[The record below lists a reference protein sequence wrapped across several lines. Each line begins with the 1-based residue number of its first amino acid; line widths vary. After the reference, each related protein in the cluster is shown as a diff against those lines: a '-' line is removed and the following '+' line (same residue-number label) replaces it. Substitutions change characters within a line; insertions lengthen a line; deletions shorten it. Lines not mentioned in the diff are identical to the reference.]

1 MKITRREQL
10 AMLGAA
16 SLSGV
21 APLRA
26 LASDD
31 ATASEPQTHIVEMLN
46 VHPEDKKQ
54 RMVYVPDI
62 LQVNVGDTVK
72 FVNADRGHNSQC
84 DEEGAPE
91 GGTLWNGKI
100 NEEVEVTIEVAGT
113 YTYDCKPHRSA
124 GMVGL
129 LLVGDA
135 SVNYEAAKGQRFRG
149 KSKKR
154 YEDIF
159 ERADAMMSS

>member
-1 MKITRREQL
+1 MKINRREQL

-16 SLSGV
+16 SLSGL

-26 LASDD
+26 LASDEE
-31 ATASEPQTHIVEMLN
+31 AAAEPQTHIVEMLN
-46 VHPEDKKQ
+46 KDPDDSKQ
-54 RMVYVPDI
+54 RMVYIPDL

-100 NEEVEVTIEVAGT
+100 NEEVEVTVEVEGT
-113 YTYDCKPHRSA
+113 YTYYCKPHRSA
-124 GMVGL
+124 GMVGV
-129 LLVGDA
+129 LLVGDP
-135 SVNYEAAKGQRFRG
+135 SVNYEEAKNQRFRG
-149 KSKKR
+149 KSKQR

-159 ERADAMMSS
+159 ARADALLSS